1 MQIKRI
7 LYLMMVLLLATGFSV
22 VSAKENHPGHSYMLM
37 NTSNNVQDM
46 TKTCQKQM
54 NTILNNKIHYVFSV
68 MTKEQLL
75 AVADLDTF
83 DLNKDELNTMD
94 KNDIVLKF
102 DDLSSA
108 MSIKDKHKMMY
119 SLLPIMSKEQ
129 LVTMGQ
135 YEMKMM
141 DIMMAKK
148 MMGEMDEK
156 QLKNFMQKMPAG
168 NMDTDRVNM
177 MENMDSMM
185 MNMDQNQVESMV
197 EKMLSQEDDNK

>member
-7 LYLMMVLLLATGFSV
+7 LYLVMVLLLATGFSV

-37 NTSNNVQDM
+37 STSNNVQDM
-46 TKTCQKQM
+46 TKICQKQM
-54 NTILNNKIHYVFSV
+54 NTMLNNKIHYVFSV

-83 DLNKDELNTMD
+83 DLNKDELNTME